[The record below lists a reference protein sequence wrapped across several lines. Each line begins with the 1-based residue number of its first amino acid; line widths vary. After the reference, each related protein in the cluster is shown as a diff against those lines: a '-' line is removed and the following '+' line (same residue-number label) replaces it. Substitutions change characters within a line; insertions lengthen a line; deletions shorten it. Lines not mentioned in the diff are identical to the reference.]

1 MGRRITTARQATGA
15 SIARASAAIL
25 AVAALTKPSLI
36 SAKPAIKASV
46 KDIKIPKSVSGADVN
61 KLLASRARQISGTI
75 HKEEQVIAK
84 ILEDTAKQI
93 AKVHGNT
100 RK

>member
-1 MGRRITTARQATGA
+1 MGRRITKAKRATGA

-25 AVAALTKPSLI
+25 AFPAGRSSAASGNPT
-36 SAKPAIKASV
+36 IKGVV
-46 KDIKIPKSVSGADVN
+46 KDIKVPHHVSAAEVN
-61 KLLASRARQISGTI
+61 SILAQRARQISATI
-75 HKEEQVIAK
+75 HKEEQIIAK

-93 AKVHGNT
+93 AKVHGNS